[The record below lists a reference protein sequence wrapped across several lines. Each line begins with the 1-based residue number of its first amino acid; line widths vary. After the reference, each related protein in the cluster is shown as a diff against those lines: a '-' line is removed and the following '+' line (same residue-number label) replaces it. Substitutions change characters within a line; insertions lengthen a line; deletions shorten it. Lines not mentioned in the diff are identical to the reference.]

1 MFLCSL
7 ISSLLNNNRLLSVV
21 NKFQHQ
27 WGMQNHKE
35 YILKYICTLN
45 WRIHFHSCLCWIKLW
60 NSHKNFFDVFCRS
73 LWIKWMQT
81 LLQWLGIVQRHT
93 SLLCWWPTQPFLI
106 LIHIMKEIMSNL
118 LELKAQW
125 MKLFWKLLLSIE
137 VQSKNLMV
145 NVKFALGIIKHH
157 AMKTNG
163 KWRYSSIHS

>member
-1 MFLCSL
+1 
-7 ISSLLNNNRLLSVV
+7 
-21 NKFQHQ
+21 
-27 WGMQNHKE
+27 
-35 YILKYICTLN
+35 
-45 WRIHFHSCLCWIKLW
+45 
-60 NSHKNFFDVFCRS
+60 
-73 LWIKWMQT
+73 
-81 LLQWLGIVQRHT
+81 
-93 SLLCWWPTQPFLI
+93 
-106 LIHIMKEIMSNL
+106 MKEIMSNL